1 MFRRRR
7 QTAPVLLAPAPE
19 LSSEALFELINDKLT
34 DIIGASG
41 EWTLVRR
48 ADGDTDEIFHTMLSR
63 QIAGELT
70 RTVEDGRDALRNEPG
85 TEPSALSWN
94 PAPVAVWAEQDR
106 ADQNRGDQN
115 RADAPRTSHAET
127 ASHRAVA

>member
-70 RTVEDGRDALRNEPG
+70 RTVEDGRTALRNEPG
-85 TEPSALSWN
+85 TEPSALSWT
-94 PAPVAVWAEQDR
+94 PAPVAVWA
-106 ADQNRGDQN
+106 DQN
-115 RADAPRTSHAET
+115 RADHNRADAQRTAQAET

>member
-70 RTVEDGRDALRNEPG
+70 RTVVDGRDALRNEPG

-94 PAPVAVWAEQDR
+94 PAPVAVWA
-106 ADQNRGDQN
+106 DQN
-115 RADAPRTSHAET
+115 RADQSHAA
-127 ASHRAVA
+127 ASVAHGVVA